1 MAHSAWQGLARF
13 VAHER
18 GPVVGT
24 VILGSVAL
32 AFGVP
37 MDFVLFGLTL
47 AGVALFHRH
56 VLWVALIGLAVITLY
71 KLGFTGFKTGA
82 GLPGLGRH
90 LLHEWVILANLL
102 GLLLG
107 FALLSKHFEESNPPR

>member
-1 MAHSAWQGLARF
+1 MAHSSLKAALRLI
-13 VAHER
+13 AHER
-18 GPVVGT
+18 GLFVGAL
-24 VILGSVAL
+24 ILGGGAL
-32 AFGVP
+32 EFGVP

-71 KLGFTGFKTGA
+71 KLGFAGFKTGA

-90 LLHEWVILANLL
+90 LQHE
-102 GLLLG
+102 
-107 FALLSKHFEESNPPR
+107 